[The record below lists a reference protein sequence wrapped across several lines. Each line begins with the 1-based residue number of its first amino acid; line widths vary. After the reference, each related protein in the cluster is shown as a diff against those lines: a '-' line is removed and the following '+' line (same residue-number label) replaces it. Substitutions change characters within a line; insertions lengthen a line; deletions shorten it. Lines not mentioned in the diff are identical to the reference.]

1 MRPAWGGMHDAMVW
15 RFSLRS
21 SLFFLRETLTPLF
34 GERNPY
40 HTVWMAVAFS
50 SWYCAVGPSVV
61 SYATESRRGVVPV
74 RLPPPQANRKRIH
87 LFERVCM
94 ASSRSLVLDRG
105 KPQDRAQQL
114 SYRYALQLAI
124 VFALYF
130 GAGKLGL
137 AIPFT
142 SFNVSPIW
150 PAAGI
155 ATAAVLIW
163 GIQIAP
169 AIAFAAFLVNFLTP
183 IPTSASVAIGLGNAF
198 SAVVA
203 GYLLRRSDFQT
214 SLPRLRDV
222 LKLVT
227 IAAVLTTTL
236 AASVGV
242 TALTLAHT
250 KAWSG
255 YGSAWRIWWLGD
267 AIGVLVL
274 APLLLTARDLVSI
287 YRGRRLL
294 EGCVLFVA
302 ILVTSAAIF
311 SPWTTVRDNV
321 LAFVVFPFII
331 WAALRFRVAG
341 AAVASLLSASFAV
354 WGTAH
359 GFGPFVNHSSL
370 HNAVLLQIFVAV
382 TSLTGLILAAII
394 NEREHIS
401 EAFETEKKL
410 LNESEATKE
419 KLEELVRERTLEL
432 ERNTAQLAYQA
443 KLLDLAN
450 DAIFVRSADGG
461 ITYWNEGAE
470 RLYGWTK
477 KEALSRSTQELIQTE
492 FPIDISEILGLDRW
506 EGELQQRRRD
516 GSQVIVASRWTTLRD
531 HNGKSVGWLEINTDI
546 TDRKRAE
553 ESARSLSGRILTLQD
568 DERRRIARGLHDSL
582 GQYLTA
588 LKINLDRL
596 SEPHNGNAALASESA
611 GIVDKCLTETR
622 TISYLLH
629 PPMLDE
635 AGLGSAA
642 RWYVDGFSR
651 RSGIKVNLNLPP
663 KLDRM
668 HRDVEV
674 ALFRAVQEALTNIHR
689 HSGGSMVDV
698 LLTVDTKQLQLEIKD
713 DGRGIP
719 RKRLRSLIEGA
730 AEAGVGLAGMRE
742 RMRELGGSLEIRSD
756 RAGTTI
762 VISLPVERAS
772 INSQQN
778 GGSGRTVSA
787 A

>member
-1 MRPAWGGMHDAMVW
+1 
-15 RFSLRS
+15 
-21 SLFFLRETLTPLF
+21 
-34 GERNPY
+34 
-40 HTVWMAVAFS
+40 
-50 SWYCAVGPSVV
+50 
-61 SYATESRRGVVPV
+61 
-74 RLPPPQANRKRIH
+74 
-87 LFERVCM
+87 M
-94 ASSRSLVLDRG
+94 ASSRVFFLDWWR
-105 KPQDRAQQL
+105 PQDRAQL
-114 SYRYALQLAI
+114 GYRYVLQLAI

-137 AIPFT
+137 AVPFT

-155 ATAAVLIW
+155 AVAAVLIW

-183 IPTSASVAIGLGNAF
+183 IPTSASVAIGLGNAS

-203 GYLLRRSDFQT
+203 GYLLKRSDFQT
-214 SLPRLRDV
+214 SVPRLWDV
-222 LKLVT
+222 LKLVMV
-227 IAAVLTTTL
+227 AAVLTTTL
-236 AASVGV
+236 AAFVGV

-267 AIGVLVL
+267 AMGVLVV
-274 APLLLTARDLVSI
+274 APLLLTGRDLVSV
-287 YRGRRLL
+287 YRGWRLV

-302 ILVTSAAIF
+302 ILVASAAIF
-311 SPWTTVRDNV
+311 GGTAVRDDV
-321 LAFVVFPFII
+321 LAFVVFPFVI

-341 AAVASLLSASFAV
+341 ASVAGLLSASVAV

-359 GFGPFVNHSSL
+359 GYGPFVKHSPL

-382 TSLTGLILAAII
+382 TSLTGLILAAVI

-419 KLEELVRERTLEL
+419 RLEELVRERTMEL
-432 ERNTAQLAYQA
+432 ERKTAELAYQA
-443 KLLDLAN
+443 NLLDLAN
-450 DAIFVRSADGG
+450 DAIFVRSADGR

-477 KEALSRSTQELIQTE
+477 KEALSGSTQELIQTE

-516 GSQVIVASRWTTLRD
+516 GSQVTVASRWTTLRD
-531 HNGKSVGWLEINTDI
+531 RSGKPVGWLEINTDI
-546 TDRKRAE
+546 TARKRAE
-553 ESARSLSGRILTLQD
+553 EAARSLSGRILTLQD

-588 LKINLDRL
+588 LKLNLDRL
-596 SEPHNGNAALASESA
+596 SASGTGNAALASESA

-635 AGLGSAA
+635 AGFSSAA
-642 RWYVDGFSR
+642 RWYVEGFSK

-663 KLDRM
+663 TVGRM
-668 HRDVEV
+668 QRDVEV
-674 ALFRAVQEALTNIHR
+674 ALFRVVQEGLTNVHR
-689 HSGGSMVDV
+689 HSGGSAVDIC
-698 LLTVDTKQLQLEIKD
+698 LTLNAKELRFELKD

-719 RKRLRSLIEGA
+719 RKRLRSLIERGA
-730 AEAGVGLAGMRE
+730 ESGVGLAGMRE

-756 RAGTTI
+756 RAGTSI
-762 VISLPVERAS
+762 IISIPVERTS
-772 INSQQN
+772 IDSQQN
-778 GGSGRTVSA
+778 GGSGRGISA